1 MKFLDLTLPTAAENL
16 AMDEAL
22 LDGCEAGRG
31 GETLVFWEPRQTF
44 VVVGYANHLAR
55 EVNVEACRAR
65 GIPIFRRCS
74 GGGTV
79 LQMPGGLNYSLIL
92 PITEDG
98 PTGGITNANQY
109 IMERNRRALAAAS
122 GQAVTVR
129 GHTDLVVGVK
139 KFAGNSQRRR
149 RDWLLFHG
157 TLLLDGDL
165 DLISELLLMPSLEPD
180 YRGNRSHRDFV
191 MNLGV
196 GAERVKAALQQEW
209 QAHDPLD
216 QPPLAEITRLAQEK
230 YATAAWN
237 NKF

>member
-31 GETLVFWEPRQTF
+31 GETLVFWEPREPF

-79 LQMPGGLNYSLIL
+79 LQLPGGLNYSLIL

-109 IMERNRRALAAAS
+109 IMERNRRALATAS

-139 KFAGNSQRRR
+139 KFAGNAQRRR
-149 RDWLLFHG
+149 RNWLLFHG
-157 TLLLDGDL
+157 TLLLNGDL
-165 DLISELLLMPSLEPD
+165 DLIGELLPMPSLEPD
-180 YRGNRSHRDFV
+180 YRGNRAHRDFV

-196 GAERVKAALQQEW
+196 GTEQVKTALRQEW
-209 QAHDPLD
+209 EAHDPLES
-216 QPPLAEITRLAQEK
+216 PPLAEIVRLAQEK
-230 YATAAWN
+230 YATETWN
-237 NKF
+237 HKF